1 MACVVP
7 TNLLIHFPFILF
19 IYFFL
24 LIKQQIPYRVEKEAW
39 TKAGQSQTAEREA
52 DAGKSRE
59 TQRNLQKGTSFMYHI
74 NVTDFLLLTGKIHFF
89 KEHCWQLIFLLCT
102 VHALSEYH
110 CLKWFVRSGMR
121 WGFMF
126 ALMILVGISDLRV
139 CCVCTMYLPTVIW
152 VCWWNHVTLIYVFN
166 QYLWQVEDSV
176 CCVV

>member
-1 MACVVP
+1 M
-7 TNLLIHFPFILF
+7 N
-19 IYFFL
+19 
-24 LIKQQIPYRVEKEAW
+24 
-39 TKAGQSQTAEREA
+39 
-52 DAGKSRE
+52 KSRPKPDSWE
-59 TQRNLQKGTSFMYHI
+59 RSWCRKKQRDSKKSPKRYIIHVSYQCNWF
-74 NVTDFLLLTGKIHFF
+74 FFLLTGKIHFF